1 MEMIVNSV
9 EQTPPGSSK
18 PLGLMASIAV
28 VGLISCLMV
37 IDALTHAQPLVLPLM
52 SAVLTVIGFTWAA
65 IITLRRSRLETPL
78 PDRLVWPSLILFFG
92 FAAAMLSDADQL
104 VRHLQI
110 R

>member
-1 MEMIVNSV
+1 MEIIVNSV
-9 EQTPPGSSK
+9 EQIPPESTK

-37 IDALTHAQPLVLPLM
+37 IDALTHSQPLVLPLI
-52 SAVLTVIGFTWAA
+52 SAALTVVGFSWAA
-65 IITLRRSRLETPL
+65 VITLRRSRREQPL
-78 PDRLVWPSLILFFG
+78 PDRLLWPSLILFFG